1 MPLMNMD
8 KVFIK
13 LNEHKTEVFEDYSLT
28 THSFEILTK
37 GWAVT
42 LKGAQ
47 NLEGP
52 TGFIAA
58 FELAE
63 RTSGT
68 LCCWKVHDRILW
80 DVVQICETEADAEH
94 WAKRMEQMFIYQI
107 ETGRLK
113 WLV

>member
-1 MPLMNMD
+1 MD

-13 LNEHKTEVFEDYSLT
+13 LNEHKTDVFEDYSLT
-28 THSFEILTK
+28 THTFEIVKK

-47 NLEGP
+47 NLEGQF
-52 TGFIAA
+52 GFIAA
-58 FELAE
+58 FELAD

-68 LCCWKVHDRILW
+68 MCCWRSDNRILW
-80 DVVQICETEADAEH
+80 DVVKVCETESEAEY